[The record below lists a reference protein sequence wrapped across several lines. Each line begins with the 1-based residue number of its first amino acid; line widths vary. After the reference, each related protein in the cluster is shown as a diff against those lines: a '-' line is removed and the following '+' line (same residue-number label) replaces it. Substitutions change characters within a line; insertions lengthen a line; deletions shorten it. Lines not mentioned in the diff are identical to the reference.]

1 MEKSFSS
8 KIGVLL
14 AAAGSA
20 GMVKDPM
27 SVSRIIRGIPVYYLP
42 PDESEEGLSSL
53 LQAVKTRFT
62 QKGPGTVCAHNDHY
76 TNEQQKYRAT
86 RATETCNLFI
96 FSCLLG
102 AGYLKMV
109 LLWCY

>member
-62 QKGPGTVCAHNDHY
+62 QMV
-76 TNEQQKYRAT
+76 TNQK
-86 RATETCNLFI
+86 
-96 FSCLLG
+96 SCGERCGKL
-102 AGYLKMV
+102 MIT
-109 LLWCY
+109 